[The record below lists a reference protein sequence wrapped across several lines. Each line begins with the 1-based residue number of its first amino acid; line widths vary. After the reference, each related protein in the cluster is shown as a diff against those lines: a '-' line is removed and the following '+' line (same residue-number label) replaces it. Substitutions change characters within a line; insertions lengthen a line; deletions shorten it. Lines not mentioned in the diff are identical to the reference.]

1 MILERS
7 EVKISGHFNDSKKL
21 RWWPA
26 LIIIILT
33 FICFLWIWT
42 SEEDQDQIRTMKT
55 GGLLVISCLLILLWW
70 ITASRLNW
78 KIKSSGLLL
87 LLICGIITKFLFYIE
102 GVDGNLV
109 PIIRWKWT
117 QRPVDS
123 ISISNHDSYKSYF
136 QISESDYPQFLG
148 PNRDARINYP
158 ILETNWAKNPPTELW
173 KQPIGAGWSSYAVVD
188 NLAITQ
194 EQRGSNELIVAY
206 NIHTGNVIWAHS
218 DKSRFENALG
228 GIGPRATPT
237 ISEQGKVFSLG
248 AKGILNCLDFRTGRM
263 IWQRDIQTDND
274 TDGLQW
280 GRSSSPLIVNDLVVV
295 NPGGINNRALV
306 AYDQSSGKIRWASGD
321 YNASYVSPALMDF
334 LGRKQIVI
342 INQKHVTAHDPL
354 DGTLLWQEEFP
365 SQGPHCS
372 QPVAIDNNSIFVSS
386 GYGVGSRLFS
396 LSVTNDG
403 KFSSK
408 TVWKSKGL
416 KAKFTTVVLY
426 KGFLY
431 GLDDG
436 ILVCLD
442 PTTGKRKWKKGRYG
456 HGQLIL
462 VKDIL
467 LIISEQGRIV
477 LVEPNPTFFREIAGF
492 EALSGKTWNTPALSR
507 NILLVRNHKEAAA
520 YRLPIQ
526 GNDSSLF

>member
-1 MILERS
+1 MKNS
-7 EVKISGHFNDSKKL
+7 EHCNNSKKI
-21 RWWPA
+21 RWWPPF
-26 LIIIILT
+26 IIVFLT
-33 FICFLWIWT
+33 FICLVWIWA
-42 SEEDQDQIRTMKT
+42 SEEQQDQIRTVKT

-78 KIKSSGLLL
+78 KIKLSGLLII
-87 LLICGIITKFLFYIE
+87 LICGITTKLLFYIE

-109 PIIRWKWT
+109 PIISWKWKN
-117 QRPVDS
+117 RSIDS

-136 QISESDYPQFLG
+136 RISQSDYPQFLG
-148 PNRDARINYP
+148 PNRDARINQP
-158 ILETNWAKNPPTELW
+158 ILETNWVKTPPIMLW
-173 KQPIGAGWSSYAVVD
+173 KQPIGAGWSSYAIVD
-188 NLAITQ
+188 NVAITQ

-206 NIHTGNVIWAHS
+206 NIHSGDVVWAHS
-218 DKSRFENALG
+218 DTTRFENALG

-237 ISEQGKVFSLG
+237 ISEHGKVFSLG
-248 AKGILNCLDFRTGRM
+248 AKGILNCLDFKTGKI
-263 IWQRDIQTDND
+263 IWQRNIQTDNN
-274 TDGLQW
+274 TQGLQW

-295 NPGGINNRALV
+295 NPGGINNRSLV
-306 AYDQSSGKIRWASGD
+306 AYDQRSGKIRWASGN
-321 YNASYVSPALMDF
+321 YNASYASPALMHL
-334 LGRKQIVI
+334 LGKKQIVI
-342 INQKHVTAHDPL
+342 INQKYVTAHDPL
-354 DGTLLWQEEFP
+354 DGSLLWQEEFF

-372 QPVAIDNNSIFVSS
+372 QPVAIDNKSIFVSS

-396 LSVTNDG
+396 LSVTDDRR
-403 KFSSK
+403 FSSK

-442 PTTGKRKWKKGRYG
+442 PTTGKRMWKKGRYG

-467 LIISEQGRIV
+467 LIISEQGRIA
-477 LVEPNPTFFREIAGF
+477 LVAPNPTSFHEVASF
-492 EALSGKTWNTPALSR
+492 EALSGKTWNTPALSGE
-507 NILLVRNHKEAAA
+507 ILLVRNHKEAAA

-526 GNDSSLF
+526 RKYTSLFKK

>member
-1 MILERS
+1 VRNS
-7 EVKISGHFNDSKKL
+7 AHFNNSKKI

-26 LIIIILT
+26 FIIIFLAL
-33 FICFLWIWT
+33 ICLLWIWT
-42 SEEDQDQIRTMKT
+42 SEEEQDQIRTLRT

-78 KIKSSGLLL
+78 KIKLSGLLII
-87 LLICGIITKFLFYIE
+87 LICGITTKFLFYIE

-109 PIIRWKWT
+109 PIITWKWKN
-117 QRPVDS
+117 RSIDS
-123 ISISNHDSYKSYF
+123 ISISNDDHYKSYF
-136 QISESDYPQFLG
+136 RISESDYPQFLG
-148 PNRDARINYP
+148 PNRDARINHP
-158 ILETNWAKNPPTELW
+158 LLETNWAKNPPTKLW
-173 KQPIGAGWSSYAVVD
+173 KQPIGAGWSSYAIVD

-206 NIHTGNVIWAHS
+206 NIHSGNVVWAHS

-237 ISEQGKVFSLG
+237 ISDQGKVFSLG
-248 AKGILNCLDFRTGRM
+248 AKGILNCLDFKTGRM

-274 TDGLQW
+274 TQGLQW

-295 NPGGINNRALV
+295 NPGGINNRSLV
-306 AYDQSSGKIRWASGD
+306 AYDQSSGKIRWTSGN

-334 LGRKQIVI
+334 LEKKQIII
-342 INQKHVTAHDPL
+342 INQKYVTAHDPV
-354 DGTLLWQEEFP
+354 DGTLLWQEEFS

-372 QPVAIDNNSIFVSS
+372 QPVAIDNDSLFVSS

-396 LSVTNDG
+396 LSVTDDG

-462 VKDIL
+462 VKNIL
-467 LIISEQGRIV
+467 LIISEQGRIA
-477 LVEPNPTFFREIAGF
+477 LVEPNPTSFHEIAGF
-492 EALSGKTWNTPALSR
+492 DALSGKTWNTPALSG

-526 GNDSSLF
+526 EKYTSPF